1 MSTLSSNSNS
11 YRAALVQGVQDA
23 EASSKWL
30 KNSAYITTALLVVCA
45 VAYMFDTR
53 LVNDINVWTKPN
65 KFNSSFLMQLVT
77 VLWLWQL
84 VEPAKRATKFAVG
97 LMATLAVSGLIEI
110 FYIAFQSARGRASHF
125 NNQTVW
131 EAFAYTVIMG
141 GAAVVLVV
149 TTSIVGVLIWRHASA
164 SARQNKGLYWGAALG
179 LFLGGIATLITASAM
194 ASGQIAGPGHWVGGI
209 RTDMG
214 GLPILGWSTTGGD
227 LRVPHFF
234 ATHLMQ
240 ALPIAGLIADKLFPA
255 RATLLVWLASIFGV
269 AVVVLTFMQA
279 VNGHSFTSIL
289 A

>member
-1 MSTLSSNSNS
+1 MSTLTSTDSSS
-11 YRAALVQGVQDA
+11 A
-23 EASSKWL
+23 WL
-30 KNSAYITTALLVVCA
+30 KNSAYITLGLLVICA

-53 LVNDINVWTKPN
+53 LVNGINVWTKPN
-65 KFNSSFLMQLVT
+65 KFNASFLMQLLT

-97 LMATLAVSGLIEI
+97 LMATLAISGLIEI

-125 NNQTVW
+125 NNQTAW

-149 TTSIVGVLIWRHASA
+149 TTSIVGVLIWRHAKA
-164 SARQNKGLYWGAALG
+164 SARQHKGLYWGASLG
-179 LFLGGIATLITASAM
+179 LFLGGMATLITASAM

-209 RTDMG
+209 RTDVG

-240 ALPIAGLIADKLFPA
+240 ALPLAGLLADRLWASK
-255 RATLLVWLASIFGV
+255 ATWIVWLASVVGLV
-269 AVVVLTFMQA
+269 VVVLTFVQA
-279 VNGHSFTSIL
+279 VNGQSFQSL
-289 A
+289 SL

>member
-1 MSTLSSNSNS
+1 MSTLTS
-11 YRAALVQGVQDA
+11 AD
-23 EASSKWL
+23 ASSIWL
-30 KNSAYITTALLVVCA
+30 KRSAYITAGLLVVCA
-45 VAYMFDTR
+45 IAYMFDTR
-53 LVNDINVWTKPN
+53 LVNGINVWTKPN
-65 KFNSSFLMQLVT
+65 KFNTSFLMQLIT
-77 VLWLWQL
+77 VLLLWQL
-84 VEPAKRATKFAVG
+84 VEPAKRVTKFAVG
-97 LMATLAVSGLIEI
+97 LMATLAISGLIEI

-149 TTSIVGVLIWRHASA
+149 TTSIVGVLIWRYATTA
-164 SARQNKGLYWGAALG
+164 ARKNKGLYWGAVLG

-209 RTDMG
+209 RTDVG

-240 ALPIAGLIADKLFPA
+240 ALPLAGLLADKFLPSQA
-255 RATLLVWLASIFGV
+255 ILSVWMAAAIGIV
-269 AVVVLTFMQA
+269 VVVLTFMQA
-279 VNGHSFTSIL
+279 VHGYSFASFSL
-289 A
+289 

>member
-1 MSTLSSNSNS
+1 MSTLISADSSS
-11 YRAALVQGVQDA
+11 A
-23 EASSKWL
+23 WL
-30 KNSAYITTALLVVCA
+30 KNSAYITAGLLAICA

-53 LVNDINVWTKPN
+53 LVNGINVWTKPN
-65 KFNSSFLMQLVT
+65 KFNASFLMQLLT

-84 VEPAKRATKFAVG
+84 VEPAKRATKFAIG
-97 LMATLAVSGLIEI
+97 LMAILAISGLIEI

-125 NNQTVW
+125 NSETAW

-149 TTSIVGVLIWRHASA
+149 TTAIVGVLIWRHATTTT
-164 SARQNKGLYWGAALG
+164 RKNKGLYWGAALG

-209 RTDMG
+209 HTDVG

-240 ALPIAGLIADKLFPA
+240 GLPMAGLVADRLLPSK
-255 RATLLVWLASIFGV
+255 ATLLVWLASVAGV
-269 AVVVLTFMQA
+269 SAVVLTYIQA
-279 VNGHSFTSIL
+279 VSGLSFHTFFL
-289 A
+289 